1 LTIETLGQ
9 VELEST
15 VVNYARR
22 QLIAEEVIALM
33 QRKHPQ
39 LAADPGAILIGITDY
54 DMYIRQYRWQFA
66 FAWRQDE
73 RFAVVSSARMDPVSF
88 GEEPDEEL
96 LHTRLRK
103 VVTKTVGIMH
113 YRLPQSTDLDS
124 VMYGPILGL
133 DDLDSVGEDF

>member
-1 LTIETLGQ
+1 MTIETVGQ
-9 VELEST
+9 VELEPT
-15 VVNYARR
+15 VVDYDRH

-33 QRKHPQ
+33 QRKHPK
-39 LAADPGAILIGITDY
+39 LATDPDAILIGITAY
-54 DMYIRQYRWQFA
+54 DMYIRQERWGFA
-66 FAWRQDE
+66 FAWRQDG
-73 RFAVVSSARMDPVSF
+73 RFAVVSTARMDPENF
-88 GEEPDEEL
+88 EEPPAPDL

-103 VVTKTVGIMH
+103 VVTKTVGLMH